1 MDIADAESKSFMLE
15 LYTMTKGNTETQV
28 SMHDVGESLGL
39 DRDGSSAIAEDLIID
54 EFIELK
60 TLSGGIGIT
69 PKGLEALQLAGM
81 VTGVSNG
88 LGKLSDSPFLDEKGL
103 KTLHTL
109 LNKVKDALSSPDAPY
124 NQLEEIILDI
134 KTVEVQLLSTRPS
147 TPVVREILKS
157 LAARLKAAGFEP
169 VGRVVLGVVG

>member
-1 MDIADAESKSFMLE
+1 MDITDAEAKSFMLE
-15 LYTMTKGNTETQV
+15 LYSMTEGNTDTQV

-69 PKGLEALQLAGM
+69 PKGLEALQL
-81 VTGVSNG
+81 TGVAGVGSG
-88 LGKLSDSPFLDEKGL
+88 LSKLSDSPFLDEEGL
-103 KTLHTL
+103 KTVNTL
-109 LNKVKDALSSPDAPY
+109 LTKVKEALASPDTSY
-124 NQLEEIILDI
+124 SQLEEIILDI
-134 KTVEVQLLSTRPS
+134 KTVEVHILSTRPS

-157 LAARLKAAGFEP
+157 LAARLQVAGFETI
-169 VGRVVLGVVG
+169 GREVLSVAD